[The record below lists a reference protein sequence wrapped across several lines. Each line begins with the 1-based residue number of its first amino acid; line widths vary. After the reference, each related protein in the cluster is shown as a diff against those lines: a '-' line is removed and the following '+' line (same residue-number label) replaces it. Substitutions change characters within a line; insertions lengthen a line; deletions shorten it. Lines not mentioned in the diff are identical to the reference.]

1 MNMKVSVSTWSFT
14 NYNFDSAEKIIDVA
28 ANNGISA
35 LDITFDDYEK
45 YFRWTKASD
54 AEIERHFS
62 CLKKYADGKGVQLFQ
77 THAPFAPF
85 PHFLSENFFNTTV
98 KALLATKAA
107 GAKYCVFHSLVFPLY
122 GKKDLW
128 EEELNFNIKYLAR
141 LEPYL
146 SEYGIVLCLENLY
159 DWDKGEIRKIFVS
172 EISGLNEYLSRFD
185 ENHFGACLD
194 TGHLNM
200 FGGKPAEA
208 VRLLGNRL
216 KVLHLHDNDGI
227 KDQHLIPYMG
237 NTDWTG
243 FSAALEDVGY
253 SGTLNLEIKPFF
265 YTKITESFWKYVRD
279 LTLKTGL

>member
-1 MNMKVSVSTWSFT
+1 MNRKISVSTWSLT
-14 NYNFDSAEKIIDVA
+14 NYNFDSPEKLVDIA
-28 ANNGISA
+28 ANNGIDA
-35 LDITFDDYEK
+35 LDLTFDDYEK

-62 CLKKYADGKGVQLFQ
+62 DLKKYADGKGVQFYQ
-77 THAPFAPF
+77 THAPFTLF
-85 PHFLSENFFNTTV
+85 PHFLSESFFNTTV
-98 KALLATKAA
+98 KALLATKAT

-128 EEELNFNIKYLAR
+128 EEELNFNIDYLAR
-141 LEPYL
+141 LKPYL
-146 SEYGIVLCLENLY
+146 SEYGVVLCLENIY

-172 EISGLNEYLSRFD
+172 EISGLNEYLSRLD
-185 ENHFGACLD
+185 ENYFGACLD

-208 VRLLGNRL
+208 VRTLKNRL
-216 KVLHLHDNDGI
+216 KVLHLHDNDGV
-227 KDQHLIPYMG
+227 KDQHFIPYMG

-243 FSAALEDVGY
+243 FSAALDDVGY
-253 SGTLNLEIKPFF
+253 SGTLNLEIKPFT

-279 LTLKTGL
+279 LTLKI